1 MTGWIMAY
9 LRLMLTIGLAVGMLF
24 YADSCSVT
32 PDFTELTQ
40 IIAEHHAEIEEHGQ
54 SHEITDHDHNIAF
67 LPQPDPSGS
76 IMLTSTSWVM
86 ANSAMADRRDY
97 GLDRPPRV

>member
-24 YADSCSVT
+24 SANSRSVI
-32 PDFTELTQ
+32 PDFTELAQ
-40 IIAEHHAEIEEHGQ
+40 IIAEHYAEIEEHGHR
-54 SHEITDHDHNIAF
+54 HEITDHDHNIAF